1 MQAAFENLKVG
12 LTHMRSFMIQTN
24 QEINIDFNR
33 ILRAPKLSS
42 FTAVSS
48 SVTFK
53 TTADLAPAKERMQ
66 KGDYFHVEVKSQ
78 QPFTT
83 TARASFEAWGL
94 AYRPP
99 GNRLH
104 NPGFNS
110 ALLTWDKDEGFI
122 DL

>member
-1 MQAAFENLKVG
+1 ME
-12 LTHMRSFMIQTN
+12 SFLIRTD

-33 ILRAPKLSS
+33 ILRAPKLSC
-42 FTAVSS
+42 FTAFCS

-53 TTADLAPAKERMQ
+53 NADDLAPAKERLQ
-66 KGDYFHVEVKSQ
+66 KGDCFQVHVSSQ

-99 GNRLH
+99 ENRLQ

-110 ALLTWDKDEGFI
+110 AHFSWEKDEGFHRSAAVM
-122 DL
+122 LSCNLVLQ